1 MARTKKKAVIKPRG
15 RQIAHAGF
23 TPKRQMEFLALLSVG
38 WAIKHAAE
46 KVGVTKQAVY
56 DLRKSDPAFA
66 AAWEEAKENGMHRL
80 EEEASRRAMG
90 WADTWTDKDGVEH
103 TAFKY
108 SDTLMI
114 FLLKSMDP
122 RKYRESMDI
131 NINERRH
138 ILIDLV
144 QVEKDEDTGR
154 LMLVD
159 ENQPPLLTSGEGND
173 G

>member
-1 MARTKKKAVIKPRG
+1 MAKVKKNIPKPKG
-15 RQIAHAGF
+15 RQIAP
-23 TPKRQMEFLALLSVG
+23 TTLPPKKQAEFLALIAMG
-38 WAIKHAAE
+38 WAVLHAAQR
-46 KVGVTKQAVY
+46 VGVTKYNVY
-56 DLRKSDPAFA
+56 DLRQRDPAFA
-66 AAWEEAKENGMHRL
+66 EAWEAAKEDGQHRL
-80 EEEASRRAMG
+80 EEEATRRAMG
-90 WADTWTDKDGVEH
+90 WVEVHQDKSGEPYESY
-103 TAFKY
+103 KC

-138 ILIDLV
+138 ITIDLV

-173 G
+173 V